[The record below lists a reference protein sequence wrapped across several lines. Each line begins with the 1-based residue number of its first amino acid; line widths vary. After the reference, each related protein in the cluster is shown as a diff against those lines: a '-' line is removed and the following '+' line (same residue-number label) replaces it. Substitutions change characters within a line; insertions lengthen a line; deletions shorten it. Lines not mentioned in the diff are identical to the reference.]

1 MLIRLPVGC
10 WYSYFTFKRLTPV
23 KLCCFSHTT
32 LLKKT
37 SAGYVNIAYHR
48 RVGNGN
54 RLEWKDYNRPFMS
67 YVTWIELSFL
77 WYLELIRLGRSSD
90 SVGNNNTSHDATIY
104 TYTEACEHGPGRR
117 YGLVIA
123 TRRDDGY
130 WNEVQEQP
138 KSPAIFANG
147 RTELNVVASRN
158 ESRGNYRCFQ

>member
-1 MLIRLPVGC
+1 MLLLTHHLAQKDVRWLCKHCISSPRRKWQPARMERLQPAIHVVRNVDR
-10 WYSYFTFKRLTPV
+10 TQL
-23 KLCCFSHTT
+23 
-32 LLKKT
+32 
-37 SAGYVNIAYHR
+37 
-48 RVGNGN
+48 
-54 RLEWKDYNRPFMS
+54 
-67 YVTWIELSFL
+67 L
-77 WYLELIRLGRSSD
+77 WYLELIRLRRSSD